1 MSAFNYRQ
9 LVRKVS
15 TSTWK
20 VYLQKRKIELP
31 DQNLWDKPS
40 NKIRK
45 VILEA
50 LESLPMEQV
59 QDIYPEL
66 RRVHDMANLQGIN
79 AMLNRAFDNSALQDD
94 FQRLPS
100 DADRALWVM
109 IYWPDLFA
117 ESEALYK
124 VDVRNGKRGWKRFKV
139 PCLDNLFRTPE
150 DIDALERD
158 FGCAFSKRKELP
170 RTCEIEMLDR
180 HLNGGVQLGILIGD
194 FLQRQQEFDE
204 NNHTYWRTFRPPID
218 MNVVIYSDKGEIQI
232 LAPGGKKTQKII
244 LELLGKHLFRKVL
257 NPRSIQQPIFFLNRL
272 KNAKALFDSSEDKI
286 NKHQVAWIRLS
297 HVRVR
302 SSTPTICDFN
312 INPPGHSDAADVTTC
327 LDSLQL
333 TDGLMGPSFNIVDAI
348 ITLYF
353 HPSQPGEKNRA
364 LHIKLK
370 QSGISNLCDMEEAD
384 AGLAKDLLL
393 AWGLMQLPGSGF
405 KVHDDSHFA

>member
-20 VYLQKRKIELP
+20 VYLQERKIDFL
-31 DQNLWDKPS
+31 DQKLWDKPS
-40 NKIRK
+40 KEIRK
-45 VILEA
+45 KILET

-59 QDIYPEL
+59 KLIYPEL
-66 RRVHDMANLQGIN
+66 RRVHDMANWQGIN
-79 AMLNRAFDNSALQDD
+79 AMLNRAFNNSALQDD
-94 FQRLPS
+94 FQRLPG

-109 IYWPDLFA
+109 VYWPDLFA
-117 ESEALYK
+117 DSEALYK
-124 VDVRNGKRGWKRFKV
+124 VDVRNGKRGWKGFEV
-139 PCLDNLFRTPE
+139 PCVDNLFRAPE
-150 DIDALERD
+150 DIDALKKD
-158 FGCAFSKRKELP
+158 FDCAFSKRKELP
-170 RTCEIEMLDR
+170 RTCEIETLDR
-180 HLNGGVQLGILIGD
+180 HLNGGVQLGIKIGD
-194 FLQRQQEFDE
+194 SLQRQQEYDE
-204 NNHTYWRTFRPPID
+204 NNRTIWRTYRPPID
-218 MNVVIYSDKGEIQI
+218 MNVVIYPDKGEIHI

-272 KNAKALFDSSEDKI
+272 KNADALFDSIEDKI
-286 NKHQVAWIRLS
+286 NKHHIAGIRLS

-302 SSTPTICDFN
+302 SSTPTICDFD
-312 INPPGHSDAADVTTC
+312 IHPPGYSDAADVTTC

-333 TDGLMGPSFNIVDAI
+333 MEGLMGPSFNIVDAI

-384 AGLAKDLLL
+384 ARLAKDLLL
-393 AWGLMQLPGSGF
+393 AWGLMQPPGSGF
-405 KVHDDSHFA
+405 KGQNHSQLA